1 MATRAQNLMKMYD
14 ISRGFV
20 KPSFSYRLL
29 IIVEPMW
36 AIDLPRVNTELGRYP
51 KNETPDSMYKAL
63 FRQVLETEYEG
74 YKIIY
79 TGGSKDDA
87 GVGAAAVC
95 GDNIRTTTLPN
106 HASIYTAEMCAIKL
120 AFDIAED
127 IDEERI
133 LICSDSRSALSRLEV
148 LREDGHIIR
157 QFQHCVYTQA
167 KWMRDSFVEYRDTQ
181 T

>member
-1 MATRAQNLMKMYD
+1 MKKD
-14 ISRGFV
+14 NIPRGFV

-29 IIVEPMW
+29 NIVEPTW
-36 AIDLPRVNTELGRYP
+36 TIDLPRVNTELSRYP
-51 KNETPDSMYKAL
+51 KKETPDSMYKAL

-79 TGGSKDDA
+79 TDGFKNEA
-87 GVGAAAVC
+87 GAGAAAVC
-95 GDNIRTTTLPN
+95 GDNIQTTTLPN
-106 HASIYTAEMCAIKL
+106 HASIYTTEMHAIKL
-120 AFDIAED
+120 AIDIAED

-133 LICSDSRSALSRLEV
+133 LICSDSRSALNRLEM

-157 QFQHCVYTQA
+157 QFQHCLYTQA
-167 KWMRDSFVEYRDTQ
+167 KWMPDSFVGYRYTQ